1 MDIINKYLIGY
12 IIKHPEE
19 NIEELL
25 SNIILKED
33 IYSFFYNNT
42 NFFEINEELKLIT
55 KKEIIEIMFKEWT
68 SSLNDYD
75 YFLFSKNYVI
85 FIKDKKVNIV
95 GHIEIEELKNIK
107 SEMID
112 KIENKD
118 EMQAVIYPIYAPGKY
133 IIDDVEIEINAVG
146 EIKTNIDEVEY
157 GTIDENDILY
167 KTNTQKIY
175 LLTKKYLKGET
186 LQKEELEKI
195 VKALSYEYTKTID
208 INKVLKNNGFKI
220 FKSFQEITNL
230 NSIKLQDKASGKLLQ
245 GRIDLS
251 VDRGYPD
258 HPERPQQD
266 TALSIVKNKDI
277 FLNVIADG
285 AGGSK
290 NGEKASKKLVSSIKE
305 WFELLPDE
313 LFDDINIIVK
323 LLKQKIIEIDKII
336 EKKI

>member
-1 MDIINKYLIGY
+1 M
-12 IIKHPEE
+12 
-19 NIEELL
+19 
-25 SNIILKED
+25 KED
-33 IYSFFYNNT
+33 
-42 NFFEINEELKLIT
+42 LD

-167 KTNTQKIY
+167 KTNTQKIC
-175 LLTKKYLKGET
+175 
-186 LQKEELEKI
+186 QK
-195 VKALSYEYTKTID
+195 
-208 INKVLKNNGFKI
+208 
-220 FKSFQEITNL
+220 
-230 NSIKLQDKASGKLLQ
+230 
-245 GRIDLS
+245 
-251 VDRGYPD
+251 
-258 HPERPQQD
+258 
-266 TALSIVKNKDI
+266 
-277 FLNVIADG
+277 
-285 AGGSK
+285 
-290 NGEKASKKLVSSIKE
+290 
-305 WFELLPDE
+305 
-313 LFDDINIIVK
+313 
-323 LLKQKIIEIDKII
+323 
-336 EKKI
+336 